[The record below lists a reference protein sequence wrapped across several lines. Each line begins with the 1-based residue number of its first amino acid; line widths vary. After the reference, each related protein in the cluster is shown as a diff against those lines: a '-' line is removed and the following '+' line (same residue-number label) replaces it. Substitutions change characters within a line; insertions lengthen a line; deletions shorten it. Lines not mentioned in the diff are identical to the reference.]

1 MSLMERVSFELRVFY
16 VRISKFESD
25 DEYLTLNHVPSS
37 HDTLRDVNGVRTG
50 INSNCL
56 STILRRDWVYKRSEE
71 AVFVSTDS
79 IRLTGSVKFEVFDKD
94 SLLLYGAL
102 GYNSCTEDS
111 RGSGMRWSMDCENVM
126 AKQFPTV
133 EVYVAGSS
141 MGSPIILT
149 RILRPSLRTKQ
160 TKAVPVPDSIP
171 EFEDEDGEEHSMF
184 NAGVKVGLGIGFSI
198 CVGIGISVGLLIRTF
213 QGTTIPNFPRRF

>member
-1 MSLMERVSFELRVFY
+1 MERVSFELRVFY
-16 VRISKFESD
+16 VRITKFESD

-50 INSNCL
+50 IDSDHL
-56 STILRRDWVYKRSEE
+56 STILRRDWVDKRSEE
-71 AVFVSTDS
+71 VVFVSTDS

-94 SLLLYGAL
+94 SLLLYGTL
-102 GYNSCTEDS
+102 GFNSCTEDS
-111 RGSGMRWSMDCENVM
+111 RGSGLRWSMDCGNVM

-160 TKAVPVPDSIP
+160 MKAVPDSIP

-198 CVGIGISVGLLIRTF
+198 CVGIGISVGLLVRTF
-213 QGTTIPNFPRRF
+213 QGTTIHNFQRRF

>member
-1 MSLMERVSFELRVFY
+1 MSLMERSVSFELRVFY

-37 HDTLRDVNGVRTG
+37 HNTLREVNGVRAGT
-50 INSNCL
+50 NSDRL
-56 STILRRDWVYKRSEE
+56 STILRRDWVDKRSEE
-71 AVFVSTDS
+71 AISVSTDS

-94 SLLLYGAL
+94 SLLIYGAL
-102 GYNSCTEDS
+102 EFNCCTEDS
-111 RGSGMRWSMDCENVM
+111 RGSGLRWSMDCENVM

-133 EVYVAGSS
+133 EVYFAGSS

-149 RILRPSLRTKQ
+149 RILRPSLRMKQ
-160 TKAVPVPDSIP
+160 TKVMPMPDSIP
-171 EFEDEDGEEHSMF
+171 EFEDEDGEEQSMF

-198 CVGIGISVGLLIRTF
+198 CVGIGISVGLLVRTF
-213 QGTTIPNFPRRF
+213 RGTIPNFQRRF